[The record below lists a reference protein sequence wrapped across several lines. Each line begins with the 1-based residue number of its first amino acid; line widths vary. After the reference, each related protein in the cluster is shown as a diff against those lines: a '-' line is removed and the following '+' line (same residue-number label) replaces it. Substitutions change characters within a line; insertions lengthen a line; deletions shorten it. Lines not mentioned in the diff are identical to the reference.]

1 MFLKG
6 FFEDTLPALR
16 TDGIA
21 ILRMDGDMYS
31 STTDILV
38 NLFEQVTP
46 GGVVIVD
53 DWTVEARAAVE
64 DFLADANV
72 KAVFHDIDASSVFFY
87 K

>member
-53 DWTVEARAAVE
+53 DWTLEARAAVE